1 MPNFFYPS
9 YIHDC
14 TNILYTIILY
24 ADNIHDCTHSV
35 HNLIFS
41 TGTIHVCILS
51 VYTPILCIN
60 VRTRPECTLI
70 YIKYI
75 PIMYIPARLHP
86 RLLGLNLLLHLSCIN
101 KNNLPRW
108 TTVSILYI
116 PWLYTQTMHPC
127 CIYPHTLPRQHS
139 RLKTT
144 CKLIL
149 YQKLINV
156 CTRKYI
162 TQHSILSTSTTQ
174 PSCIHP
180 DAIPRLHPLLYPS
193 AFTPT
198 LHPEHTTVRTMALT
212 PDYIHA
218 TSVPTLFIH

>member
-1 MPNFFYPS
+1 MPNSFYPS

-14 TNILYTIILY
+14 TNILYTLILY
-24 ADNIHDCTHSV
+24 ADNIHDCTHPV

-101 KNNLPRW
+101 KNNLPRLHEQ
-108 TTVSILYI
+108 LY
-116 PWLYTQTMHPC
+116 PS
-127 CIYPHTLPRQHS
+127 CIYPDS
-139 RLKTT
+139 
-144 CKLIL
+144 
-149 YQKLINV
+149 
-156 CTRKYI
+156 
-162 TQHSILSTSTTQ
+162 
-174 PSCIHP
+174 
-180 DAIPRLHPLLYPS
+180 IPRLCTHVVY
-193 AFTPT
+193 T
-198 LHPEHTTVRTMALT
+198 LILCQ
-212 PDYIHA
+212 DYIHVWRRLVLNWYSTKSSS
-218 TSVPTLFIH
+218 TSVPASI